1 VSGSALRQSTE
12 ALQGSSLPAEAVLR
26 TNGATAAIRRL
37 DLTDFRNYRSLR
49 LDVDPAPVVLTGA
62 NGAGKT
68 NLLEAVSF
76 LAPGKGLRR
85 AALNDVARTSEG
97 CAAAG
102 WAVAARIDARDG
114 QITLGSGVD
123 GPAEASPAEASRRN
137 RRVVRIDG
145 APARGQAALA
155 EHLSI
160 VWLTPEMDR
169 LFQDGTSGRRR
180 FIDRMVLGFD
190 PEHANRLAAYEQA
203 LRGRQRLLRDKV
215 GDAAWL
221 SVLEETMAASG
232 VALAAARREAVARLD
247 AALKSGDASAS
258 LPFPRAGLGLIGEV
272 DDWLAAG
279 PALDAEDRLRAA
291 LAAARSRD
299 GMAGRTEHGPHRSD
313 LTVSHMDKNMPA
325 ARCSTGEQ
333 KALLIAI
340 VLAHAHLLTLD
351 RGAAPVLL
359 LDEVAAHLDDG
370 RRAALAA
377 RILDLGAQAWLTGTD
392 DGLFEGFRGAAQFL
406 RVADATLSPV
416 AGLTGDNRSN
426 EFIPMGNRVR

>member
-1 VSGSALRQSTE
+1 M
-12 ALQGSSLPAEAVLR
+12 
-26 TNGATAAIRRL
+26 TAAIRRL

-49 LDVDPAPVVLTGA
+49 LEVDPAPVVLTGA

-68 NLLEAVSF
+68 NLLEALSF

-85 AALNDVARTSEG
+85 AGLSEVARTKAGDS
-97 CAAAG
+97 APG
-102 WAVAARIDARDG
+102 WAVAARVDTRNG
-114 QITLGSGVD
+114 QIALGSGV
-123 GPAEASPAEASRRN
+123 ESPAADARRSRRS
-137 RRVVRIDG
+137 VRIDG

-160 VWLTPEMDR
+160 IWLTPEMDR

-180 FIDRMVLGFD
+180 FIDRMVFGFD

-203 LRGRQRLLRDKV
+203 LRGRQRLLRENVADP
-215 GDAAWL
+215 AWL

-232 VALAAARREAVARLD
+232 VALAAARRETVARLD
-247 AALKSGDASAS
+247 AALKSGDAAAS
-258 LPFPRAGLGLIGEV
+258 LPFPQVGLELTGEV
-272 DDWLAAG
+272 EEWLGEG

-291 LAAARSRD
+291 LAAARTRD
-299 GMAGRTEHGPHRSD
+299 GSAGRTEHGPHRSD
-313 LTVSHMDKNMPA
+313 LRVSHIDKNMPA

-340 VLAHAHLLTLD
+340 ILAHAQLMTLD

-359 LDEVAAHLDDG
+359 LDEVAAHLDDD

-392 DGLFEGFRGAAQFL
+392 DSLFEGFRGAAQFL
-406 RVADATLSPV
+406 RVADATVSSAASP
-416 AGLTGDNRSN
+416 ADGGQNDFT
-426 EFIPMGNRVR
+426 PMGNRAR

>member
-1 VSGSALRQSTE
+1 MAALRKND
-12 ALQGSSLPAEAVLR
+12 R
-26 TNGATAAIRRL
+26 TAAIRRL

-49 LDVDPAPVVLTGA
+49 LEIDPAPVILTGA

-68 NLLEAVSF
+68 NLLEALSF
-76 LAPGKGLRR
+76 LAPGRGLRR
-85 AALNDVARTSEG
+85 AGLGEVARSG
-97 CAAAG
+97 DGRAAGG
-102 WAVAARIDARDG
+102 WAVAARVDTRGG
-114 QITLGSGVD
+114 QVALGSGVESAAAD
-123 GPAEASPAEASRRN
+123 AQRS
-137 RRVVRIDG
+137 RRVVRVDG
-145 APARGQAALA
+145 APARSQAAFA

-169 LFQDGTSGRRR
+169 LFQDGTSGRRQ
-180 FIDRMVLGFD
+180 FIDRMVFGFD

-203 LRGRQRLLRDKV
+203 LRGRQRLLRDHV
-215 GDAAWL
+215 GDTAWL

-247 AALKSGDASAS
+247 AALESGDAAAS
-258 LPFPRAGLGLIGEV
+258 LPFPRVGLDLAGEV
-272 DDWLAAG
+272 ENWLAEG
-279 PALDAEDRLRAA
+279 PALEAEDRLRTA
-291 LAAARSRD
+291 LAAARTRD
-299 GMAGRTEHGPHRSD
+299 GSAGRTEHGPHRSD
-313 LTVSHMDKNMPA
+313 LRVRHIDKNMPA

-340 VLAHAHLLTLD
+340 ILAHAQLLTLD

-392 DGLFEGFRGAAQFL
+392 DSLFEGFRGAAQFL
-406 RVADATLSPV
+406 RVVDATVSQR
-416 AGLTGDNRSN
+416 ADSRSN
-426 EFIPMGNRVR
+426 DFIPMGTRVR